1 MKFRY
6 TKIFLIMSCFVS
18 SVFGE
23 ESSVNLS
30 QAQVIANKVVQAKNG
45 RIICTANLRCSTI
58 LTGQFYAN
66 RNYSPVWIDG
76 SGNISQNAVQVTK
89 ILHEAYRDG
98 LNPFDYHTKEL
109 RNLVTQIEANKA
121 AGNVPSNLLADYD
134 LTLTDAYLLYSRHLE
149 LGRVDPVS
157 AYPDWNVDRR
167 NANVLIQ
174 FQNAIKNNAVVANLS
189 DIAPKNEYYLKLR
202 DKLAIYMQSAVD
214 GGWKTIPAGSDLR
227 IGMHGSRVELLE
239 KRLAATEGYVLS
251 DNIGQYTKEVKDTVA
266 RFQTNM
272 GLKSTGV
279 VDKATLQ
286 ALNVPVSQRIKQI
299 EMNMD
304 RLRWLPTNL
313 SSRYIWVNIPAY
325 SLGIYDHGKNQLTMP
340 VIVGGGGENKTC
352 VVNSAITNIEVN
364 PYWGIPKRIATKEYL
379 KKIQADPEYL
389 SKHDIRVFNSSDKQ
403 EVDPSTVD
411 WENINPNNFN
421 YFLKQDPGKK
431 NALGKLK
438 FIFNNA
444 CGIYLHD
451 TSNPALFAK
460 MSRSLSHGC
469 VRVSD
474 PIGLGD
480 YLVTNNSTSWNNQ
493 KLASAIKSGDHSWV
507 KLTEPMD
514 IHVVYQTAWVN
525 NDNLMFR
532 KDIYGIESID
542 FPIYIPYKIPAESN

>member
-1 MKFRY
+1 MKVRY
-6 TKIFLIMSCFVS
+6 TKIFLIMGCLAS
-18 SVFGE
+18 SAFGE

-30 QAQVIANKVVQAKNG
+30 QAQVIANKVGLAKNS
-45 RIICTANLRCSTI
+45 RVLCTTNLRCSTI
-58 LTGQFYAN
+58 LTGQFYAS
-66 RNYSPVWIDG
+66 RNYSPVWIDS

-89 ILHEAYRDG
+89 ILHESYRDG

-121 AGNVPSNLLADYD
+121 AGSIPSNLLADYD
-134 LTLTDAYLLYSRHLE
+134 LTLTDAYLLYSRHME
-149 LGRVDPVS
+149 LGRIDPVS

-167 NANVLIQ
+167 NANVLVQ
-174 FQNAIKNNAVVANLS
+174 FQNAIKNNSVVTNLS

-202 DKLAIYMQSAVD
+202 DKLAIYMQAAVD
-214 GGWKTIPAGSDLR
+214 GGWKTIPTGSDLR
-227 IGMHGSRVELLE
+227 IGAHGSRVELLE
-239 KRLAATEGYVLS
+239 KRLAATEGYELS
-251 DNIGQYTKEVKDTVA
+251 DNLGQYTKEVKDTVA

-279 VDKATLQ
+279 VDKSTLQ

-352 VVNSAITNIEVN
+352 VVNSAITNLEVN

-389 SKHDIRVFNSSDKQ
+389 SKHDIRVFNSSNKQ
-403 EVDPSTVD
+403 EVDPSTID

-421 YFLKQDPGKK
+421 YSLKQDPGKK

-469 VRVSD
+469 VRVSN
-474 PIGLGD
+474 PVGLGD
-480 YLVTNNSTSWNNQ
+480 YLVTNNSTNWNDQ
-493 KLASAIKSGDHSWV
+493 KLAAAIKSGNHSWV

-514 IHVVYQTAWVN
+514 IHIVYQTAWVN
-525 NDNLMFR
+525 NGNLMFR